1 MPNYFAA
8 AALAAVMG
16 LSVAAAARADEPTP
30 AQKAEIARLVGIARL
45 QHRLS
50 GDVALKAPQ
59 ATLHLGHRYYFLGPE
74 EAKQVLKEWGNPPSA
89 AEDVLGIVFP
99 ADKSFLDDTWGA
111 VVTYEQAG
119 YIADKDANSTD
130 YNKYVEEV
138 QKGEDIENEARKKDG
153 FPSIHLVGWAQAPS
167 YDPARHYLIWA
178 RDLRFSGEK
187 DDTLNYD
194 VRLLGR
200 RGFLSVN
207 LVSKMPQL
215 ASVRADAASLAAAA
229 TFDPR
234 QLLQ

>member
-1 MPNYFAA
+1 
-8 AALAAVMG
+8 
-16 LSVAAAARADEPTP
+16 
-30 AQKAEIARLVGIARL
+30 
-45 QHRLS
+45 
-50 GDVALKAPQ
+50 
-59 ATLHLGHRYYFLGPE
+59 
-74 EAKQVLKEWGNPPSA
+74 LKEWGNPPSA

-138 QKGEDIENEARKKDG
+138 QKGEDSENEARKKDG

-229 TFDPR
+229 TFDPGSSYSDYKPDTDKKAAYGVAGLVAAGLGLAAA
-234 QLLQ
+234 QKFGLVAVILLFAKKFLILIAAGFAAVAAWFRKRFSRAN

>member
-1 MPNYFAA
+1 
-8 AALAAVMG
+8 
-16 LSVAAAARADEPTP
+16 
-30 AQKAEIARLVGIARL
+30 
-45 QHRLS
+45 
-50 GDVALKAPQ
+50 
-59 ATLHLGHRYYFLGPE
+59 
-74 EAKQVLKEWGNPPSA
+74 LKEWGNPPSA

-229 TFDPR
+229 TFDPGSAYSDYKPDTDKKAAYGVAGLVAAGLGLAAA
-234 QLLQ
+234 QKFGLVAVILLFAKKFLVLIAAGFAAVAAWFRKRFSRAN